1 VLPAV
6 EEMPAPH
13 RRAARAANAAWPPV
27 GRHL

>member
-1 VLPAV
+1 V